1 MDSNTPDPLLYGHD
15 DTTRIVAV
23 QPVTDRS
30 SSRGH
35 VQVWRRS
42 EDGLRVTLSEVP
54 FFPFVFVSDITFLKG
69 FDRSRYR
76 FQKLK
81 GRLHFDHLVV
91 FGNWNDYWSAVR
103 HMNRTGKERDESLP
117 TYTIPSP
124 AQQYLM
130 QSGRTLF
137 KGMGFDDLHRLQLDI
152 ECISSGDF
160 PNADRREDRIIL
172 VALSDNRGW
181 RTVLGGPDW
190 SEERLL
196 AETVQSI
203 QTKNPDVIEGHN
215 IFRFDFPYLMRRCAM
230 NGVPFAIGRDRDE
243 PRTFASS
250 TRFAERSLDFTALD
264 IAGRHVIDTFFLS
277 MEYDAIKRDLPGYGL
292 KEVSRHFGFAPADR
306 TYVEGDRITELWKTD
321 PELLIRY
328 AQDDVIETERLARHL
343 SASNFYL
350 TQMLPM
356 EYGQVARVGPASKI
370 ESLFVREH
378 LRRRHSLPRS
388 EWGNQSHGG
397 YTDIFFTG
405 ITGPVVY
412 ADVESL
418 YPSIMLN
425 FNVRPDRDAL
435 GLFPDLL
442 KRLTSL
448 RMESKSAMQSAEE
461 DELRS
466 SLDARQNSYKI
477 VINSFYGYLGFSA
490 ALFND
495 YSEADRVAT
504 TGQDILLSIMRLIV
518 ERGGTLVEVDTD
530 GVLFVPPSR
539 IEGEKEERAFL
550 ENLNREMPE
559 GIRIG
564 FDGRFARIL
573 SYKKKNYA
581 LRDYDGSTKLKG
593 SALVSRSIEPF
604 GRRFVR
610 ECVYKLLEED
620 VEGLHDVYLE
630 FREQITEH
638 SWEHAH
644 EFCRTDTLRDSL
656 EVYSRDVEAG
666 KRTRSAVYELAR
678 EHNDKGTHSFRKG
691 DRIPWYVGGSGTS
704 GPAFE
709 QARLA
714 SDWSADS
721 PDENTAFYLK
731 RLDEL
736 ASRFEPFFAPSDF
749 RSVFSPEDL
758 FGFDASGIRLVH
770 KTFPIPDSLAPDL
783 PEDDDEEF

>member
-1 MDSNTPDPLLYGHD
+1 MNGPDPLLYGHD
-15 DTTRIVAV
+15 DTARIVAV
-23 QPVTDRS
+23 QPVTDRGT
-30 SSRGH
+30 SRGH
-35 VQVWRRS
+35 VQVWKRS
-42 EDGLRVTLSEVP
+42 EDGLRVSLSEVP
-54 FFPFVFVSDITFLKG
+54 FYPFVFVSDIRFLAG

-76 FQKLK
+76 FQLLK
-81 GRLHFDHLVV
+81 GRLQFNHLVV
-91 FGNWNDYWSAVR
+91 FSNWNDYWNGVR
-103 HMNRTGKERDESLP
+103 HIGRQAKDAGESLP

-137 KGMGFDDLHRLQLDI
+137 KEMGFDDLHRLQLDI
-152 ECISSGDF
+152 ECVSSGDF
-160 PNADRREDRIIL
+160 PNADRREDAIIL

-181 RTVLGGPDW
+181 RTVLGNPEW
-190 SEERLL
+190 TESELL
-196 AETVQSI
+196 EETVRAI
-203 QTKNPDVIEGHN
+203 QAKDPDVIEGHN
-215 IFRFDFPYLMRRCAM
+215 IFRFDFPYLMRRCEM
-230 NGVPFAIGRDRDE
+230 HGVPFSIGRDRKE
-243 PRTFASS
+243 PRTFATS
-250 TRFAERSLDFTALD
+250 TRFAERSLDFTGLD

-306 TYVEGDRITELWKTD
+306 TYIEGDQITAMWSSD
-321 PELLIRY
+321 PERLIRY

-343 SASNFYL
+343 SESNFYL

-378 LRRRHSLPRS
+378 LRKRHSLPRS
-388 EWGNQSHGG
+388 EWGSQSHGG

-425 FNVRPDRDAL
+425 FDVRPDRDAL

-442 KRLTSL
+442 KRLTTL
-448 RMESKSAMQSAEE
+448 RMESKAAMKSADEGELKSA
-461 DELRS
+461 
-466 SLDARQNSYKI
+466 LDARQNSYKI

-518 ERGGTLVEVDTD
+518 ERGGKLVEVDTD
-530 GVLFVPPSR
+530 GVLFVPPDGV
-539 IEGEKEERAFL
+539 EGEDAERAFL
-550 ENLNREMPE
+550 ESLNDEMPE

-564 FDGRFARIL
+564 FDGRYERIL

-581 LRDYDGSTKLKG
+581 LRDHDGSTSMKG

-610 ECVYKLLEED
+610 NCVLKLLGED
-620 VEGLHDVYLE
+620 IQGAHDLYLAA
-630 FREQITEH
+630 RDQITEH
-638 SWEHAH
+638 AWEHASD
-644 EFCRTDTLRDSL
+644 FCRTDTLRDSM
-656 EVYSRDVEAG
+656 EVYQRDVDAG

-678 EHNDKGTHSFRKG
+678 EHNAGSQRPFRKG
-691 DRIPWYVGGSGTS
+691 DRISWYVGGAGTS

-714 SDWSADS
+714 SAWDPRS
-721 PDENTAFYLK
+721 PDENTSFYLK

-736 ASRFEPFFAPSDF
+736 AGRFEPFFSPTDF
-749 RSVFSPEDL
+749 RKVFSPEDL
-758 FGFDASGIRLVH
+758 FGFDASSVRLVGRS
-770 KTFPIPDSLAPDL
+770 FPIPDSLAPEL
-783 PEDDDEEF
+783 PEDDEDEEF

>member
-1 MDSNTPDPLLYGHD
+1 MKAEDPLLYGHD

-23 QPVTDRS
+23 QPVTDQGNA
-30 SSRGH
+30 RGH
-35 VQVWRRS
+35 VRIWRRS
-42 EDGLRVTLSEVP
+42 EDGLNVLLSEVP
-54 FFPFVFVSDITFLKG
+54 FYPFVFVSDIRHLTG

-76 FQKLK
+76 FQPLR

-91 FGNWNDYWSAVR
+91 FSNWKDYWNGVR
-103 HMNRTGKERDESLP
+103 HINRKAKEAEESLP

-130 QSGRTLF
+130 QSGKTLF

-181 RTVLGGPDW
+181 RTVLGDRNW
-190 SEERLL
+190 TEEQLL
-196 AETVQSI
+196 DATVQTI
-203 QTKNPDVIEGHN
+203 QARNPDIIEGHN
-215 IFRFDFPYLMRRCAM
+215 IFRFDFPYLMRRCEM
-230 NGVPFAIGRDRDE
+230 HGVPFAIGRDRDE

-264 IAGRHVIDTFFLS
+264 ISGRHVIDTFFLA

-306 TYVEGDRITELWKTD
+306 TYVEGDRITELWDSD
-321 PELLIRY
+321 PDLLIRY

-343 SASNFYL
+343 SESNFYL

-378 LRRRHSLPRS
+378 LRRRQSLPRS
-388 EWGNQSHGG
+388 EWGSQSHGG

-425 FNVRPDRDAL
+425 YNVRPDRDAL
-435 GLFPDLL
+435 GLFPELL
-442 KRLTSL
+442 GRLTDL
-448 RMESKSAMQSAEE
+448 RMESKTAMQSAV
-461 DELRS
+461 DTELRS
-466 SLDARQNSYKI
+466 ALDARQNSYKI
-477 VINSFYGYLGFSA
+477 VINSFYGYLGFSG

-518 ERGGTLVEVDTD
+518 DRGGTLVEVDTD
-530 GVLFVPPSR
+530 GVLFVPPDGV
-539 IEGEKEERAFL
+539 EGEEAERAFVESL
-550 ENLNREMPE
+550 SKEMNE

-564 FDGRFARIL
+564 FDGRYEKIL

-581 LRDYDGSTKLKG
+581 LRDHGGSTTMKG

-610 ECVYKLLEED
+610 DCVYRLLDED
-620 VEGLHDVYLE
+620 IQGLHDTYLE
-630 FREQITEH
+630 VREQIQDH
-638 SWEHAH
+638 SWEHVH
-644 EFCRTDTLRDSL
+644 DFCRTDTLRDSM
-656 EVYSRDVEAG
+656 EIYTRDVDAG

-678 EHNDKGTHSFRKG
+678 EHNNRSTHTFRKG
-691 DRIPWYVGGSGTS
+691 DRIPWYVGGSGLS

-709 QARLA
+709 QAKLA
-714 SDWSADS
+714 SEWDKSA

-736 ASRFEPFFAPSDF
+736 AGRFEPFFSPSDF

-758 FGFDASGIRLVH
+758 FGFDASRIRLIGR
-770 KTFPIPDSLAPDL
+770 TFPIPQSLDPQL

>member
-1 MDSNTPDPLLYGHD
+1 MSQPDPLLYGHD

-30 SSRGH
+30 SARGH
-35 VQVWRRS
+35 VHVWRRS
-42 EDGLRVTLSEVP
+42 EDGLRVSVSEVP
-54 FFPFVFVSDITFLKG
+54 FYPFVFVSDIRLMTG
-69 FDRSRYR
+69 MDRGRYR
-76 FQKLK
+76 FQELK
-81 GRLHFDHLVV
+81 GRLHFSHLVV
-91 FGNWNDYWSAVR
+91 FGNWNDYWNGIR
-103 HMNRTGKERDESLP
+103 HIGRKAKESDESQP
-117 TYTIPSP
+117 TYTVPSP

-137 KGMGFDDLHRLQLDI
+137 KGMHFDDVHRLQLDI

-172 VALSDNRGW
+172 VALSDSRGW

-190 SEERLL
+190 TEERLL
-196 AETVQSI
+196 EETVRAI
-203 QTKNPDVIEGHN
+203 QTRDPDVIEGHN

-230 NGVPFAIGRDRDE
+230 HGVPFAIGRDRDE
-243 PRTFASS
+243 PPTFSSS
-250 TRFAERSLDFTALD
+250 TRFAERSVDFTALD
-264 IAGRHVIDTFFLS
+264 IAGRHVIDTFFLA

-292 KEVSRHFGFAPADR
+292 KEVARHFGFAPADR
-306 TYVEGDRITELWKTD
+306 TYVEGKDITSMWSTD
-321 PELLIRY
+321 PERLIRY
-328 AQDDVIETERLARHL
+328 AQDDAIETERVARHL
-343 SASNFYL
+343 SESNFYL

-378 LRRRHSLPRS
+378 LRRRQSLPRS
-388 EWGNQSHGG
+388 EWGSQSHGG

-425 FNVRPDRDAL
+425 YNIRPDRDAL
-435 GLFPDLL
+435 GLFPELL
-442 KRLTSL
+442 RRLTTL
-448 RMESKSAMQSAEE
+448 RLDAKQAMRDASSSELESA
-461 DELRS
+461 
-466 SLDARQNSYKI
+466 LDARQNSYKI
-477 VINSFYGYLGFSA
+477 VINSFYGYLGFSG

-495 YSEADRVAT
+495 YSEVDRVAT

-518 ERGGTLVEVDTD
+518 QRGGTLVEVDTD
-530 GVLFVPPSR
+530 GVLFVPPDTVS
-539 IEGEKEERAFL
+539 GEKAERAFL
-550 ENLNREMPE
+550 DGLNDEMPE

-564 FDGRFARIL
+564 FDGRYARIL

-581 LRDYDGSTKLKG
+581 LRDHDGSTKMKG

-610 ECVYKLLEED
+610 SCVFKLLDED
-620 VEGLHDVYLE
+620 IQGLHDIYLDV
-630 FREQITEH
+630 RERITEH
-638 SWEHAH
+638 DWEHSS
-644 EFCRTDTLRDSL
+644 EFCRNDTLRDSL
-656 EVYSRDVEAG
+656 EVYHRDVDAG

-678 EHNDKGTHSFRKG
+678 EHNERGTHQFRKG
-691 DRIPWYVGGSGTS
+691 DRITWYVGGSNTS

-709 QARLA
+709 LAKLA
-714 SDWSADS
+714 SEWDPSA

-736 ASRFEPFFAPSDF
+736 ASRFEPFFSPTDF
-749 RSVFSPEDL
+749 RSIFSPEDL
-758 FGFDASGIRLVH
+758 FGFDASGIQLVSR
-770 KTFPIPDSLAPDL
+770 TFPIPDSFAPDL
-783 PEDDDEEF
+783 PPDDDDEEF